1 MELIQFLSAMA
12 LLLKPLKVLGEQ
24 FARIQET
31 VGALKEG
38 MQIFERTSALG
49 LPREG
54 LKDTRVQNLS
64 FNKMSCGYIGQERF
78 FAESLSF
85 EAGTATAVVG
95 PSGAGKSTLIKTLVG
110 LLEPI
115 SWDGNHS
122 WLECAS
128 NTSFVSQNPF
138 LFSDSIRGNLCYGL
152 EEVPPDDE
160 LWALLDKVGL
170 KSTLI
175 EMKSGLDSSVE
186 AVRSNFSGG
195 QVQRLVL
202 CRSLLQKKQ
211 ILVLDEATSAID
223 AATEGQVNE
232 LVIKRCHEE
241 NTILLS
247 VTHRMNYLA
256 EFDQILFVEEGKIL
270 LKGKYN
276 DLLKEERFKAFLQD
290 ARD

>member
-1 MELIQFLSAMA
+1 M
-12 LLLKPLKVLGEQ
+12 
-24 FARIQET
+24 
-31 VGALKEG
+31 
-38 MQIFERTSALG
+38 
-49 LPREG
+49 
-54 LKDTRVQNLS
+54 
-64 FNKMSCGYIGQERF
+64 
-78 FAESLSF
+78 
-85 EAGTATAVVG
+85 
-95 PSGAGKSTLIKTLVG
+95 
-110 LLEPI
+110 
-115 SWDGNHS
+115 
-122 WLECAS
+122 
-128 NTSFVSQNPF
+128 
-138 LFSDSIRGNLCYGL
+138 
-152 EEVPPDDE
+152 
-160 LWALLDKVGL
+160 
-170 KSTLI
+170 
-175 EMKSGLDSSVE
+175 
-186 AVRSNFSGG
+186 
-195 QVQRLVL
+195 VL